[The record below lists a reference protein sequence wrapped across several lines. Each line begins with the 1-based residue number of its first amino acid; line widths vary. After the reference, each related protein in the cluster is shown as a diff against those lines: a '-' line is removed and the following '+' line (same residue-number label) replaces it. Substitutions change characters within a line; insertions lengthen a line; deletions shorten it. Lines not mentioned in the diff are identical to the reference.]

1 MSIDWKL
8 LIFYENRH
16 SKEAVT
22 TPKMVACPKLLNYF
36 YLQCF
41 LKALLYWFD
50 IEISHNNVTLKNLFG
65 PQNNSSLPNQCVR
78 VHGFQIRHGLRCSV
92 LCPTLTTVLKF
103 HLSLLPI
110 RFPYRTLG
118 MAVIEVVN
126 DKLKSN
132 NERVNL
138 SVLSIFQN
146 VIVHQCSRITQQSKM
161 AIKEIRP
168 KTSYFFINKFESGF
182 KFNGWKFSNDF
193 KAGINTECYQ
203 YLRKH

>member
-22 TPKMVACPKLLNYF
+22 TPEMVACPKLLNYF

-41 LKALLYWFD
+41 LKALLSWFD

-65 PQNNSSLPNQCVR
+65 PQNNSSLPNQCMR

-92 LCPTLTTVLKF
+92 LCLTLTTVLKF

-126 DKLKSN
+126 DKFKSN

-138 SVLSIFQN
+138 SELSFFFQH
-146 VIVHQCSRITQQSKM
+146 VIVHQRSHCNRKWQKSDYTK
-161 AIKEIRP
+161 P
-168 KTSYFFINKFESGF
+168 SYFFINKFQSCF
-182 KFNGWKFSNDF
+182 
-193 KAGINTECYQ
+193 
-203 YLRKH
+203 

>member
-50 IEISHNNVTLKNLFG
+50 IEISHNNVTSKNLFG

-92 LCPTLTTVLKF
+92 LCLTLTTVLKF

-126 DKLKSN
+126 DKFKSN

-138 SVLSIFQN
+138 SELSILFSTCHSASAFN
-146 VIVHQCSRITQQSKM
+146 NYTLQSKM
-161 AIKEIRP
+161 AKKR
-168 KTSYFFINKFESGF
+168 
-182 KFNGWKFSNDF
+182 
-193 KAGINTECYQ
+193 
-203 YLRKH
+203 LH